1 MTRLLRIRDVMHM
14 TGLSR
19 STIYRK
25 MQEDSFPTIARDA
38 MGLLW
43 TKKAPPYEGRANALG
58 GERNNQGFCV
68 SLSIMPF
75 LNALPDED
83 PK

>member
-25 MQEDSFPTIARDA
+25 MQEDSFP
-38 MGLLW
+38 
-43 TKKAPPYEGRANALG
+43 KPVKAGAAAVRWREADILGWISAL
-58 GERNNQGFCV
+58 Q
-68 SLSIMPF
+68 
-75 LNALPDED
+75 
-83 PK
+83 